1 MLKTRIIT
9 ALILVPLVFA
19 ALFGLPTEQLFWV
32 LTGLMMIGAWEW
44 AGFLK
49 QPEETPNVALRI
61 SLPLVTGA
69 LFVLVWYSPW
79 RESLILAS
87 ALGWVLV
94 LVWLRYPGFPGTG
107 NGFGVLLF
115 KSAVGV
121 LLLLGTGLAL
131 LALHGNGP
139 EGAWLLL
146 YVMALTWVADTGA
159 YFVGRRFGRVKLAP
173 SISPGKTREGVY
185 GALGFA
191 LIYGLLGAN
200 YFAPQGQ
207 AFGLF
212 VLLVMVTAVF
222 SVVGDLFESLFKRQA
237 GVKDS
242 SQLLPGHGGILDR
255 IDSLTAA
262 APVFVAGMILF

>member
-32 LTGLMMIGAWEW
+32 LTGVMMIGAWEW

-49 QPEETPNVALRI
+49 QPEQAPNPVLRVV
-61 SLPLVTGA
+61 LPVLTGA
-69 LFVLVWYSPW
+69 LFILVWFLAW
-79 RESLILAS
+79 RETVVLLS
-87 ALGWVLV
+87 ALGWLMA
-94 LVWLRYPGFPGTG
+94 LVWLRYPS
-107 NGFGVLLF
+107 FGGAGQGMGMLIF
-115 KSAVGV
+115 KSLVGV
-121 LLLLGTGLAL
+121 LLLLGTGMAL
-131 LALHGNGP
+131 LFLHGNGP

-185 GALGFA
+185 GALAFA
-191 LIYGLLGAN
+191 LIYGLLGAY
-200 YFAPQGQ
+200 YFAPQ
-207 AFGLF
+207 AFGVFL
-212 VLLVMVTAVF
+212 LLVIITAVF
-222 SVVGDLFESLFKRQA
+222 SVAGDLFESLFKRQA

-242 SQLLPGHGGILDR
+242 SQLLPGHGGVLDR

-262 APVFVAGMILF
+262 APVFVAGLILL